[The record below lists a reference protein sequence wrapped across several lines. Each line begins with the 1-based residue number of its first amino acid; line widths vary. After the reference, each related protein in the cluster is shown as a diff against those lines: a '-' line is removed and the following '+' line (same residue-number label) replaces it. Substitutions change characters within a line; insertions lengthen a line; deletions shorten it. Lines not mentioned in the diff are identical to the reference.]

1 MNTPSLFQ
9 SKTEILIDSGAVL
22 LKNFI
27 GDEDVNLLVAVN
39 EVMAIAPPRKMV
51 TPYGHHMS
59 VAMSNAG
66 QVGWM
71 SDRKGYS
78 YGATDPMTGAFWPE
92 MPSMMQTLA
101 ASAAAQAGYA
111 QFAPDACLINMYTI
125 GAKMALHQDRD
136 EQDFTQPI
144 VSMSLGLPANFL
156 FGGAQRSDKT
166 KKIYLEH
173 GDVIVWGGDSR
184 LNFHG
189 VAPLQYGEHPL
200 LGQTR
205 INLTFRKAL

>member
-1 MNTPSLFQ
+1 MNSPSLFQ
-9 SKTEILIDSGAVL
+9 SSTEIQIASGAVL

-39 EVMAIAPPRKMV
+39 EVMAISPPRKMV
-51 TPYGHHMS
+51 TPYGHLMS

-66 QVGWM
+66 QVGWL

-78 YGATDPMTGAFWPE
+78 YRATDPITGTFWPE
-92 MPSMMQTLA
+92 MPSIMQAIATR
-101 ASAAAQAGYA
+101 AAAQAGYA
-111 QFAPDACLINMYTI
+111 QFVPDACLINVYSA

-144 VSMSLGLPANFL
+144 VSMSLGLPATFL
-156 FGGAQRSDKT
+156 FGGLQRSDKP
-166 KKIYLEH
+166 KKIMLEH
-173 GDVIVWGGDSR
+173 GDVIVWGGESR

-189 VAPLQYGEHPL
+189 VAPLPSGDHPL